1 MGDRALLRKIP
12 QEIQKRY
19 NIGPEVEVVVS
30 GESMGGNFS
39 FENLNGQT
47 VGIDAVEL
55 SGTGI
60 TIQFL

>member
-1 MGDRALLRKIP
+1 MGNRALLRNIP

-39 FENLNGQT
+39 FQNLSGQH

-55 SGTGI
+55 CGTEI